1 MTIRL
6 SSGLRDAVI
15 TNYGMGR
22 TLQFGHIRLYA
33 GPQPA
38 SADSAATGTLVG
50 VVTTGGLPAQTGESP
65 ASGLRFSLGRNAGEL
80 ASYGAWTVRAMNAEK
95 PGWWRFVGRV
105 ADDGAASATLA
116 RLDGLVVGDGL
127 VIDLAAWADGAT
139 IPVTGFLMTLPSEQ

>member
-15 TNYGMGR
+15 TNYGLGR
-22 TLQFGHIRLYA
+22 SLQLGHIRLYT

-50 VVTTGGLPAQTGESP
+50 VVTTDGLVVQTGESP
-65 ASGLRFSLGRNAGEL
+65 ASGLRFSFGRNAGEL
-80 ASYGAWTVRAMNAEK
+80 TSNGEWMVRAVGAEA

-105 ADDGAASATLA
+105 ADDDAASTTLV

-127 VIDLAAWADGAT
+127 VIDLTAWADGAT